1 MRSSIESPLYSSILL
16 GVVRDGEPMN
26 NNHYLDKK
34 RLEFDIT
41 EFCTI
46 VCLNARDGLVDC

>member
-1 MRSSIESPLYSSILL
+1 MRSSVESPLYSSILL

-34 RLEFDIT
+34 RLEFDIA